1 MEKIIPGYDYR
12 VKKNRLNSDR
22 AVRDKLSRELKRS
35 YNTLKEV
42 SDLAYKDGRRE
53 VVEHIK
59 DTLNTL
65 DLFRSEIENASF
77 GLSPLFKQD
86 KVSDEA
92 LDRMVEFNKDMF
104 DELEVITKATD
115 LVYDHV
121 LKGETS
127 DIILQVRK
135 VKRSVDNLRNIFSGR
150 ADFLIKRVEKGACC
164 SSGLIK
170 LLQNTRCRG
179 R

>member
-1 MEKIIPGYDYR
+1 MEKLKEKIIPGYDYR

-22 AVRDKLSRELKRS
+22 AVRDKLSRELKKS
-35 YNTLKEV
+35 YNTLKEI
-42 SDLAYKDGRRE
+42 SDLAYKDGRRD

-59 DTLNTL
+59 DILNTL
-65 DLFRSEIENASF
+65 DLFRNEIENATY

-92 LDRMVEFNKDMF
+92 LDRMVEFDKNLF
-104 DELEVITKATD
+104 DELEVITKAAD

-127 DIILQVRK
+127 GIILQIRK
-135 VKRSVDNLRNIFSGR
+135 VKRSVDNLRNIFSDR
-150 ADFLIKRVEKGACC
+150 ADFLIKNLSLEKKA
-164 SSGLIK
+164 LPK
-170 LLQNTRCRG
+170 K
-179 R
+179 

>member
-1 MEKIIPGYDYR
+1 MEKLKEKIIPGYDYR

-22 AVRDKLSRELKRS
+22 AVRGKLSRELKKS

-42 SDLAYKDGRRE
+42 SDLAYKDGRRD

-59 DTLNTL
+59 DIINTI
-65 DLFRSEIENASF
+65 DLFRSEIENASY

-86 KVSDEA
+86 KVSDVT
-92 LDRMVEFNKDMF
+92 LDRMVEFDKELLN
-104 DELEVITKATD
+104 ELEVITKAAD

-127 DIILQVRK
+127 DIILQIRK
-135 VKRSVDNLRNIFSGR
+135 VKRSVDNLRNIFSDR
-150 ADFLIKRVEKGACC
+150 ADFLIKKTDGGGV
-164 SSGLIK
+164 
-170 LLQNTRCRG
+170 T
-179 R
+179 

>member
-1 MEKIIPGYDYR
+1 MEKLKEKIIPGYDYR

-22 AVRDKLSRELKRS
+22 AVRDKLSRELKKS

-42 SDLAYKDGRRE
+42 SDLAYKDGRRD

-59 DTLNTL
+59 DILNTI
-65 DLFRSEIENASF
+65 DLFRNEIENATY

-86 KVSDEA
+86 KVSDVT
-92 LDRMVEFNKDMF
+92 LDRMVEFDKNLF

-115 LVYDHV
+115 LIYDHV

-127 DIILQVRK
+127 DIILQIRK
-135 VKRSVDNLRNIFSGR
+135 VKRSVDNLRNIFSDR
-150 ADFLIKRVEKGACC
+150 AGFLMKKTGEGGVA
-164 SSGLIK
+164 
-170 LLQNTRCRG
+170 
-179 R
+179 